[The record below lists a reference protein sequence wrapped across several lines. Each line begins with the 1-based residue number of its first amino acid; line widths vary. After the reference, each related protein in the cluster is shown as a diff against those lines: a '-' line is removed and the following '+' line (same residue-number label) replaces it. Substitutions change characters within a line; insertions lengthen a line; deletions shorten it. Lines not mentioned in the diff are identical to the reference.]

1 MGTILQDLINV
12 TLPVCASKQT
22 NKYKQTN
29 TNKYKQTNKERE
41 GSHFIELCSNAVIIV
56 LQRKKLDSFL
66 RAGRGIFFAS
76 IHPQIFITEFSVLK
90 ITQLRWSTNLYCP

>member
-1 MGTILQDLINV
+1 MGTVLQDFINV

-29 TNKYKQTNKERE
+29 TNKQIKNVKGHILSSCVVMQLSLFFNVKT
-41 GSHFIELCSNAVIIV
+41 S
-56 LQRKKLDSFL
+56 DSFL
-66 RAGRGIFFAS
+66 RADRGIFFAS